1 MKDSEKSKIKRCR
14 YSRMEYSKTSEDEY
28 EYRCRYNK
36 GKEKTV
42 TKSICKKC
50 KKFSSRYIEYP
61 LTINGIKNKEVN
73 TNGFQEP
80 GTLRKI
86 RPCDDK
92 CKGKTYLGIYL
103 GDLPAGIISTFKKDT
118 KILEN
123 SFMPNPGIFVPE
135 LKKIVYGYE
144 SWWSVIESADD
155 FKELTYEDIE
165 NTWYVKLLR
174 GMEKGKKIV

>member
-1 MKDSEKSKIKRCR
+1 MKNNEKSKIKSCR
-14 YSRMEYSKTSEDEY
+14 YSRMEYSKTSKDEY

-36 GKEKTV
+36 GEEKTV

-61 LTINGIKNKEVN
+61 LIINGIKNKEVN
-73 TNGFQEP
+73 TNGFYEP
-80 GTLRKI
+80 GTLCKI
-86 RPCDDK
+86 RLCGDK
-92 CKGKTYLGIYL
+92 YKGKTYLGIYL
-103 GDLPAGIISTFKKDT
+103 GDLPIEIITTFKNDT

-123 SFMPNPGIFVPE
+123 SFLSNPGILVPE
-135 LKKIVYGYE
+135 LKKIVYGCE

-155 FKELTYEDIE
+155 SKELTDEDIE

-174 GMEKGKKIV
+174 SMEKGKKVV